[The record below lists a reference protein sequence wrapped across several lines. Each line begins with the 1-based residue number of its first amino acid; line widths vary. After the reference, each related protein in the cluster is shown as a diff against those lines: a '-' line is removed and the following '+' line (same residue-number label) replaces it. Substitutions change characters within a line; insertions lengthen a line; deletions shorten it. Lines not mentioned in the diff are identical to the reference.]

1 MVDVKNV
8 FVLQGHI
15 LSTSGDA
22 LIATPQLHTQEQ
34 ILNEVKGKIASLDMQ
49 NDFGPPFL
57 QSRLAKRH
65 SKP

>member
-1 MVDVKNV
+1 VDVKNV

-34 ILNEVKGKIASLDMQ
+34 ILNEEKAKIASLDIQ
-49 NDFGPPFL
+49 NDFGPPF
-57 QSRLAKRH
+57 
-65 SKP
+65 